1 MFWFCNFFPFFV
13 FKGVRGGGA
22 GLSDRCSEVF
32 LGVLRVFRGLV
43 LQGVPGVFRG
53 VPGQFLI
60 LQDTQQFNPLL
71 KLGPPDGVSYN

>member
-1 MFWFCNFFPFFV
+1 MFGGGG
-13 FKGVRGGGA
+13 GVRPV
-22 GLSDRCSEVF
+22 RP
-32 LGVLRVFRGLV
+32 VFRGIPRCPEGVPGLV

-71 KLGPPDGVSYN
+71 ELGPPDGVSYN